1 MEEEKEEEEEDKEV
15 PQHERLMIPYS
26 ILMLSTCVNVKFA
39 YRSEHKSRVN
49 GGKSEAYKYSGSIH
63 RKNGDAVQFSRL
75 TLAELKEKTGMNF
88 ASLSSKKSPEK
99 GETLVASD
107 ELGSKL
113 TTFTGDISTMLNK
126 FTGDVSAQID
136 KVNDNVLIV
145 NDNMIKCFAGIR
157 DNQRMIID
165 KLDQVKDGTVA
176 SSLSFGL
183 ENMDEVMKLR
193 AELDQ
198 KNKIIKQKDELIALL
213 MRQLE
218 ERK

>member
-1 MEEEKEEEEEDKEV
+1 MEEEKEEEEDKEV
-15 PQHERLMIPYS
+15 PLHERLMTPYS

-39 YRSEHKSRVN
+39 YRSDHKSRVN

-63 RKNGDAVQFSRL
+63 RKNGDAEQFSRL

-157 DNQRMIID
+157 DNQRVIID

-183 ENMDEVMKLR
+183 ENTDEVLKLR

-213 MRQLE
+213 MKQLN